1 MFSPYANNIRL
12 GMGINMKNAQVYLIG
27 AGPGSLELLTLGAVR
42 SIGLA
47 DAILID
53 DLVNPDVLEFAKGCA
68 QIIHVGKRGG
78 CNSTPQAFIH
88 KQMISLA
95 HAGKVVARIKGGDP
109 FMFGRGGEEL
119 QALRQAGI
127 SVSVISGITS
137 GMAVTAALNIPLTH
151 RDCTHGVTF
160 VTGHTQG
167 TEEPNWQALA
177 ATGTTLVIY
186 MGMSNLG
193 HIVQQLI
200 ANGLS
205 ADIPAAAIQ
214 NGTLPNQRQV
224 VTTLG
229 QLESLVVAEKMA
241 SPAIVVIG
249 EVVRFAEITEYVSQ
263 RLAA

>member
-1 MFSPYANNIRL
+1 
-12 GMGINMKNAQVYLIG
+12 MKNAQVYLIG

-42 SIGLA
+42 AVGLA
-47 DAILID
+47 DALLVD
-53 DLVNPDVLEFAKGCA
+53 DLVNPDVLKFARGNA

-78 CNSTPQAFIH
+78 CNSTPQKFIH

-95 HAGKVVARIKGGDP
+95 RAGKVVARIKGGDP

-137 GMAVTAALNIPLTH
+137 GMAVTASLNIPLTH
-151 RDCTHGVTF
+151 RNCTHGVTF

-200 ANGLS
+200 VNGLP

-249 EVVRFAEITEYVSQ
+249 EVVRFAEMTEQVSQ

>member
-1 MFSPYANNIRL
+1 
-12 GMGINMKNAQVYLIG
+12 MKNAQVYLIG

-42 SIGLA
+42 AIGLA

-53 DLVNPDVLEFAKGCA
+53 DLVNPDVLEFARGNA
-68 QIIHVGKRGG
+68 QIVHVGKRGERGG
-78 CNSTPQAFIH
+78 CNSTPQTFIH

-95 HAGKVVARIKGGDP
+95 RAGKVVARIKGGDP

-119 QALRQAGI
+119 QALRQASI

-137 GMAVTAALNIPLTH
+137 GMAVTASLNIPLTH
-151 RDCTHGVTF
+151 RNCTHGVTF

-167 TEEPNWQALA
+167 AEEPNWQALA

-193 HIVQQLI
+193 RIVQQLI

-205 ADIPAAAIQ
+205 IDMPAAAIQ

-229 QLESLVVAEKMA
+229 QLESMVVAEKMA

-249 EVVRFAEITEYVSQ
+249 EVVQFAEMAEQISQ
-263 RLAA
+263 QLAA

>member
-1 MFSPYANNIRL
+1 
-12 GMGINMKNAQVYLIG
+12 MKNAQVYLIG

-53 DLVNPDVLEFAKGCA
+53 DLVNPDVLEFAQANA
-68 QIIHVGKRGG
+68 QIVYVGKRGG
-78 CNSTPQAFIH
+78 CNSTPQTFIH

-95 HAGKVVARIKGGDP
+95 RAGKVVARIKGGDP

-119 QALRQAGI
+119 HALRQAGI

-167 TEEPNWQALA
+167 EDEPNWQALA

-193 HIVQQLI
+193 RIVQQLI
-200 ANGLS
+200 AKGLPI
-205 ADIPAAAIQ
+205 DMPAAAIQ

-229 QLESLVVAEKMA
+229 QLESMVVAEKMA

-249 EVVRFAEITEYVSQ
+249 EVVRFAEMAEQISQ
-263 RLAA
+263 QLAA

>member
-1 MFSPYANNIRL
+1 MPCSFANRTNRETEV
-12 GMGINMKNAQVYLIG
+12 NMKNAQVYLIG

-42 SIGLA
+42 AIGLA

-53 DLVNPDVLEFAKGCA
+53 DLVNPDVLEFAQGNA
-68 QIIHVGKRGG
+68 QVIHVGKRGG
-78 CNSTPQAFIH
+78 CNSTPQTFIH

-95 HAGKVVARIKGGDP
+95 RAGKVVARIKGGDP

-137 GMAVTAALNIPLTH
+137 GTAVTASLNIPLTH
-151 RDCTHGVTF
+151 RNCTHGVTF

-167 TEEPNWQALA
+167 GDEPNWQALA
-177 ATGTTLVIY
+177 ETGTTLVIY

-200 ANGLS
+200 AYGLP

-229 QLESLVVAEKMA
+229 QLESMVVAEKMA

-249 EVVRFAEITEYVSQ
+249 EVVRFAEMTEKISQ
-263 RLAA
+263 QLAA

>member
-1 MFSPYANNIRL
+1 
-12 GMGINMKNAQVYLIG
+12 MKNTQVYLIG

-42 SIGLA
+42 AIALA

-53 DLVNPDVLEFAKGCA
+53 DLVNPDVLEFARGNA

-78 CNSTPQAFIH
+78 CNSTPQTFIY

-95 HAGKVVARIKGGDP
+95 RAGKVVARIKGGDP

-119 QALRQAGI
+119 QALQQAGI

-137 GMAVTAALNIPLTH
+137 GMAVTASLNIPLTH
-151 RDCTHGVTF
+151 RNCTHGVTF

-167 TEEPNWQALA
+167 GAEQPNWQALA
-177 ATGTTLVIY
+177 RTGTTLVIY

-193 HIVQQLI
+193 YIVQQLI
-200 ANGLS
+200 ANGL
-205 ADIPAAAIQ
+205 AIDMPAAAIQ
-214 NGTLPNQRQV
+214 NGTLPHQRQV

-229 QLESLVVAEKMA
+229 QLESRVVAEKMA

-249 EVVRFAEITEYVSQ
+249 EVVQFAEMAEQTSQ

>member
-1 MFSPYANNIRL
+1 
-12 GMGINMKNAQVYLIG
+12 MKKPQVYLIG
-27 AGPGSLELLTLGAVR
+27 AGPGSLDLLTLGAIR

-53 DLVNPDVLEFAKGCA
+53 DLVNPDILEFAKGSA
-68 QIIHVGKRGG
+68 QIFYVGKRGG
-78 CNSTPQAFIH
+78 CESTPQKFIH
-88 KQMISLA
+88 TKIISLA
-95 HAGKVVARIKGGDP
+95 RAGKVVARVKGGDP
-109 FMFGRGGEEL
+109 FIFGRGGEEL
-119 QALRQAGI
+119 QVLQQAGI

-137 GMAVTAALNIPLTH
+137 GMAVTASLNIPLTH
-151 RDCTHGVTF
+151 RNYTHGVTF
-160 VTGHTQG
+160 VTGHGQG
-167 TEEPNWQALA
+167 TEGPNWKALVE
-177 ATGTTLVIY
+177 TGTTLVIY

-193 HIVQQLI
+193 HIVQQLM

-214 NGTLPNQRQV
+214 NGTLPNQQQV
-224 VTTLG
+224 VATLG

-249 EVVRFAEITEYVSQ
+249 EVVRFAEIAEQVSQ

>member
-1 MFSPYANNIRL
+1 
-12 GMGINMKNAQVYLIG
+12 MKIAQVYLIG

-42 SIGLA
+42 AIGLA

-53 DLVNPDVLEFAKGCA
+53 DLVNPDVLEFAQSNA

-78 CNSTPQAFIH
+78 CDSTPQIFIH

-95 HAGKVVARIKGGDP
+95 GVGKVVARIKGGDP

-137 GMAVTAALNIPLTH
+137 GMAVTASLNIPLTH
-151 RDCTHGVTF
+151 RNYTHGVTF

-167 TEEPNWQALA
+167 TEEPNWHALA
-177 ATGTTLVIY
+177 KTGTTLVIY
-186 MGMSNLG
+186 MGMSNLK

-200 ANGLS
+200 VNGLP

-229 QLESLVVAEKMA
+229 KIESLVIAEKIA

-249 EVVRFAEITEYVSQ
+249 EVVRFAEMTEQISQ
-263 RLAA
+263 QLAA

>member
-1 MFSPYANNIRL
+1 
-12 GMGINMKNAQVYLIG
+12 MKNAQVYLIG

-42 SIGLA
+42 AIGLA
-47 DAILID
+47 NAILID
-53 DLVNPDVLEFAKGCA
+53 DLVNPDVLEFARGNA
-68 QIIHVGKRGG
+68 QIVHVGKRGG
-78 CNSTPQAFIH
+78 CNSTPQTFIH

-95 HAGKVVARIKGGDP
+95 RAGKVVARIKGGDP

-137 GMAVTAALNIPLTH
+137 GMAATAALNIPLTH
-151 RDCTHGVTF
+151 RNCTHGVTF

-205 ADIPAAAIQ
+205 IDMPAAAIQ

-229 QLESLVVAEKMA
+229 QLESMVVAEKMA

-249 EVVRFAEITEYVSQ
+249 EVVQFAEMAEQISQ
-263 RLAA
+263 QLAA

>member
-1 MFSPYANNIRL
+1 
-12 GMGINMKNAQVYLIG
+12 MKNAQVYLIG
-27 AGPGSLELLTLGAVR
+27 AGPGSLELLTIGAVR
-42 SIGLA
+42 AIGLA

-53 DLVNPDVLEFAKGCA
+53 DLVNPDVLEFARGNA
-68 QIIHVGKRGG
+68 QIVHVGKRGG
-78 CNSTPQAFIH
+78 CNSTPQTFIH
-88 KQMISLA
+88 KKMISLA
-95 HAGKVVARIKGGDP
+95 RAGKVVARIKGGDP

-119 QALRQAGI
+119 QALRQASI

-137 GMAVTAALNIPLTH
+137 GMAVTASLNIPLTH
-151 RDCTHGVTF
+151 RNCTHGVTF

-167 TEEPNWQALA
+167 AEEPNWQALA

-193 HIVQQLI
+193 RIVQQLI

-205 ADIPAAAIQ
+205 IDMPAAAIQ

-229 QLESLVVAEKMA
+229 QLESMVVAEKMA

-249 EVVRFAEITEYVSQ
+249 EVVRFAEMAEQISQ
-263 RLAA
+263 QLAA